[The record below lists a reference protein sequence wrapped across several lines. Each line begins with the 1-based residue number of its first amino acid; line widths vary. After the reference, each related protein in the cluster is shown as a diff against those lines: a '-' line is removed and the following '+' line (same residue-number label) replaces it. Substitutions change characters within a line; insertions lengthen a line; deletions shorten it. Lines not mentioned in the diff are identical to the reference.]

1 MDNNDNLLKL
11 VSLIRIVKTP
21 EEGRDLLIKNF
32 SLIKDEVQK
41 IEDKKRRDRFID
53 YMIDYAVILNKR
65 SEEKEK
71 MKTSTNYIEWLVAF
85 TKKETGFESTKW
97 DYIPNEIIK
106 KDKDNVDKL
115 HLFIDVI
122 AEYAEEKR
130 ISFSR
135 GYQVKYN
142 DTVLEIGS
150 YHGQGNVD
158 YSAIVPEDK
167 VDENAIPFGDILIY
181 NQEEIVKNEITRSL
195 EEDPSEDPNN
205 SEELKEEVMKLQALI
220 KKYKK

>member
-1 MDNNDNLLKL
+1 MENDDNLLKL
-11 VSLIRIVKTP
+11 VSLIRIVETP

-41 IEDKKRRDRFID
+41 IEDEKSRERFIN
-53 YMIDYAVILNKR
+53 YAKEYAVELSRRNK
-65 SEEKEK
+65 EKEK
-71 MKTSTNYIEWLVAF
+71 MKTSTDYIEWLVTF
-85 TKKETGFESTKW
+85 TKKETGFDSTKW

-122 AEYAEEKR
+122 AEYAEAKEIEFGK
-130 ISFSR
+130 

-142 DTVLEIGS
+142 GAVLEVGS

-158 YSAIVPEDK
+158 YAILVPEDK
-167 VDENAIPFGDILIY
+167 IDKDAIPYGDILIY
-181 NQEEIVKNEITRSL
+181 YQEEVVKNEITRSL
-195 EEDPSEDPNN
+195 EEEPSEDPNN
-205 SEELKEEVMKLQALI
+205 SEELQKAVKKLQTLV
-220 KKYKK
+220 KKYRR